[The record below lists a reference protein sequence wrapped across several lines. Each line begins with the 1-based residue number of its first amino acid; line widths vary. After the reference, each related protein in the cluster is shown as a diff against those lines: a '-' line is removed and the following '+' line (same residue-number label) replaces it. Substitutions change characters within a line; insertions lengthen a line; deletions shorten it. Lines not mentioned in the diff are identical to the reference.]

1 MSFTGSKLPDAPDF
15 YDTFSSAYDDLHFKK
30 KKGAEHRTGVDIDMV
45 IPSEGE
51 VRLLGNRH
59 RQCNYY

>member
-1 MSFTGSKLPDAPDF
+1 MSFTGRKTPLNENY
-15 YDTFSSAYDDLHFKK
+15 YDLLENAYDELHFKK
-30 KKGAEHRTGVDIDMV
+30 RKGGDHSVGVDIEMI

-59 RQCNYY
+59 R